1 MGGQYFG
8 RRQTQLCTLVCKY
21 FVTVT
26 DQLHVE
32 ERQGAQEEHEEVG
45 DEEGAPAILVAQVR
59 EPVCARGGETKWS
72 QTWIS

>member
-1 MGGQYFG
+1 LEDVRHSSVLY
-8 RRQTQLCTLVCKY
+8 VSKY

-59 EPVCARGGETKWS
+59 EPVCARGEAEWS
-72 QTWIS
+72 ETWIN

>member
-1 MGGQYFG
+1 M
-8 RRQTQLCTLVCKY
+8 
-21 FVTVT
+21 TVT

-59 EPVCARGGETKWS
+59 EPVCAQGGDGMVRRHGIVNFMGQCHEIFCFRFFS
-72 QTWIS
+72 

>member
-1 MGGQYFG
+1 MA
-8 RRQTQLCTLVCKY
+8 
-21 FVTVT
+21 VT

-59 EPVCARGGETKWS
+59 ESVSAQGGRRNGQKDGLINFIDGKALGINS
-72 QTWIS
+72 